1 MRRSQGLH
9 GDEVDFENTWA
20 TIEAAFREIHTKN
33 ASKLSYEELYR
44 HAYRIVLKKKG
55 EQLYNKVHEF
65 ERGWLASE
73 VRASIQQLLSPNL
86 LAEAQGVG
94 ATSPN
99 ERRVAGEKFLKGLK
113 QAWGDHQ
120 VCMSMLADVLMYM
133 VRSTLSQTTPQREH
147 LANADRIK
155 DRVYCA
161 DHRRIPIYNAAMV
174 LFRDEILNSRISTT
188 DVRAILGLINHV
200 ILDQIQMER
209 DGDVIDKQLIK
220 SCVWMLEGLHED
232 ENEGEEQRLYNVSF
246 EKEYLDT
253 SRMFYRGESE
263 LLLRDSDAGAY
274 CTHARRRIYEEDE
287 RCKQTLLESTG
298 PKIQKV
304 VEDELIKNRIH
315 ELVDMESGVRFMV
328 DNDRLEELNLIYDL
342 NARVDDKKTQI
353 TQAIQKRIV
362 DMGTDINNDAVAAS
376 QAPALV
382 PAADPAE
389 KGKGA
394 AQEKSLNQ
402 QTVAAIKWVEDVLA
416 LKDKF
421 DKIWKTS
428 FLSDL
433 LLQQAITRS
442 FGDFINSPTF
452 PRSSEYI
459 SLFIDENMKKGIKG
473 KTEMEVDTVLEK
485 AIVLLRYVQDKDL
498 FERYYKKHLCRRL
511 LMNKSV
517 SNEVEKQMISKMKIE
532 LGNNFTLKLE
542 AMFKDMTIS
551 EELTAGF
558 KKHVEGL
565 GEKDPKRIELAI
577 NVLTSMTW
585 PLESMGGTVAEEE
598 ASRPRCNFPTAVEKI
613 KRGFEKFYSQ
623 KHSGRQ
629 LTWLANMGSADIRAV
644 FPKAVQ
650 KDGSFKERRHDLN
663 VSTYGMVIL
672 LLFNELPA
680 DRYLT
685 FEEIQAQTNIP
696 HSDLI
701 RNLQSLAVA
710 PKTRILIKEPMSK
723 DVKPT
728 DRFSFNEGFS
738 GKFVKIKVGVV
749 SGGNKVESDR
759 ERRETEKKNDDSR
772 GFCVE
777 AAVVRIMK
785 YVSITNLKQHWL
797 TNSQTTQRTP
807 TSTACLRDARPIV
820 WAIQARGQ
828 HDQEAD
834 RVPHRARI
842 SRAHRRRESGFVSL
856 SSVRSTFGAHLLA
869 YGRIVYLSFTADYHT
884 AHA

>member
-1 MRRSQGLH
+1 MIAGRGRQRIRPPRRGLH
-9 GDEVDFENTWA
+9 GDEIDFENTWA

-55 EQLYNKVHEF
+55 ENLYNKVHEF
-65 ERGWLASE
+65 ERNWLSSE

-86 LAEAQGVG
+86 LANAQSVG
-94 ATSPN
+94 GTTTN

-120 VCMSMLADVLMYM
+120 VCTSMLADVLMYM
-133 VRSTLSQTTPQREH
+133 
-147 LANADRIK
+147 

-161 DHRRIPIYNAAMV
+161 DHRRPSIFNAAMV
-174 LFRDEILNSRISTT
+174 LFRDQILHSQVSET
-188 DVRAILGLINHV
+188 DTRAILGLLNHI

-209 DGDVIDKQLIK
+209 DGDVIDKHLIK

-232 ENEGEEQRLYNVSF
+232 DVESEEQRLYNTSF

-253 SRMFYRGESE
+253 SRIFYRNESE
-263 LLLRDSDAGAY
+263 LLLRDSNAGAY
-274 CTHARRRIYEEDE
+274 CKHARRRIYEEDE

-298 PKIQKV
+298 PRIQKV

-315 ELVDMESGVRFMV
+315 ELVEMESGVRFMI

-342 NARVDDKKTQI
+342 NKRVDDKKVEI
-353 TQAIQKRIV
+353 TRSIQKRIV
-362 DMGTDINNDAVAAS
+362 DMGTDINNDAIAAS
-376 QAPALV
+376 QAPATI
-382 PAADPAE
+382 PTADTAD

-394 AQEKSLNQ
+394 VQEKSLNQ
-402 QTVAAIKWVEDVLA
+402 QTVAAIKWVEDVLS
-416 LKDKF
+416 LKDKY
-421 DKIWKTS
+421 DKIWRAS
-428 FLSDL
+428 FESDP
-433 LLQQAITRS
+433 LLQQAQTRS
-442 FGDFINSPTF
+442 FAEFINSPTF

-473 KTEMEVDTVLEK
+473 KTEMEIDAVLEK
-485 AIVLLRYVQDKDL
+485 AIILLRYVQDKDL

-511 LMNKSV
+511 LMNKSI

-558 KKHVEGL
+558 KKHVAGL
-565 GEKDPKRIELAI
+565 GDKDPKRIELAI

-585 PLESMGGTVAEEE
+585 PLETMGGLAADEEDQ
-598 ASRPRCNFPTAVEKI
+598 RPRCNFPTVVEKI
-613 KRGFEKFYSQ
+613 KRGFEKFYSE

-629 LTWLANMGSADIRAV
+629 LTWLANMGSADIKAV
-644 FPKAVQ
+644 FPRVQQ
-650 KDGSFKERRHDLN
+650 KDGTFKERRHDLN

-672 LLFNELPA
+672 LLFNELRM
-680 DRYLT
+680 DQHLT

-696 HSDLI
+696 HNDLV

-728 DRFSFNEGFS
+728 DRFSFNEGFN

-749 SGGNKVESDR
+749 SSGNKVESDR

-772 GFCVE
+772 QFCIE

-785 YVSITNLKQHWL
+785 
-797 TNSQTTQRTP
+797 QRKELSHQQLVMET
-807 TSTACLRDARPIV
+807 L
-820 WAIQARGQ
+820 GQ
-828 HDQEAD
+828 LAAQFKPE
-834 RVPHRARI
+834 VNMIKKRI
-842 SRAHRRRESGFVSL
+842 ESLIEREYL
-856 SSVRSTFGAHLLA
+856 ERMEGAKVDSYRYLA
-869 YGRIVYLSFTADYHT
+869 
-884 AHA
+884 

>member
-1 MRRSQGLH
+1 MIAGRGRQRIRPPRRGLH

-65 ERGWLASE
+65 ESTWLSSE
-73 VRASIQQLLSPNL
+73 VRAAIQQLLSPNL
-86 LAEAQGVG
+86 LANAQSVG
-94 ATSPN
+94 GSTAN

-120 VCMSMLADVLMYM
+120 VCTSMLADVLMYM
-133 VRSTLSQTTPQREH
+133 
-147 LANADRIK
+147 

-161 DHRRIPIYNAAMV
+161 DHRRPSIFNAAMV
-174 LFRDEILNSRISTT
+174 LFRDEILNSPISES
-188 DVRAILGLINHV
+188 DARAILALLNH
-200 ILDQIQMER
+200 IMLDQIQMER
-209 DGDVIDKQLIK
+209 DGDVIDKHLIR
-220 SCVWMLEGLHED
+220 SCVYMLEGLHED
-232 ENEGEEQRLYNVSF
+232 DIESEEQRLYNISF
-246 EKEYLDT
+246 EKEYLDS
-253 SRMFYRGESE
+253 SRSFYESESE
-263 LLLRDSDAGAY
+263 LMLRDSDAGAY
-274 CTHARRRIYEEDE
+274 CRHARRRIYEEEE

-298 PKIQKV
+298 PKIKKV
-304 VEDELIKNRIH
+304 VEDELIKNRVH
-315 ELVDMESGVRFMV
+315 ELVEMESGVRFMI

-342 NARVDDKKTQI
+342 NTRVDAKKTEV
-353 TQAIQKRIV
+353 TRAMQKRIV
-362 DMGTDINNDAVAAS
+362 DLGTNINNEAITAS
-376 QAPALV
+376 QASPAAPV

-389 KGKGA
+389 KSKGA
-394 AQEKSLNQ
+394 PQEKNMNQ
-402 QTVAAIKWVEDVLA
+402 QTVAAIKWVEDVLS

-421 DKIWKTS
+421 DMIWRES
-428 FLSDL
+428 FDSDP
-433 LLQQAITRS
+433 LLQAAQTRS
-442 FGDFINSPTF
+442 FAEFINSPTF

-473 KTEMEVDTVLEK
+473 KTELEIDSVLEK
-485 AIVLLRYVQDKDL
+485 AIILLRYVQDKDL

-511 LMNKSV
+511 LMNKSI

-551 EELTAGF
+551 EELTASF

-565 GEKDPKRIELAI
+565 GDKDPKRIELAI

-585 PLESMGGTVAEEE
+585 PLETMGGATSEDEEQ
-598 ASRPRCNFPTAVEKI
+598 RPRCNFPAVVEKI
-613 KRGFEKFYSQ
+613 KRGFEKFYSE

-629 LTWLANMGSADIRAV
+629 LTWLANMGSADIKAV
-644 FPKAVQ
+644 FPRVPQ

-680 DRYLT
+680 DQHLT

-696 HSDLI
+696 RNDLI

-723 DVKPT
+723 DVKPS
-728 DRFSFNEGFS
+728 DRFSFNEGFN

-749 SGGNKVESDR
+749 SSGNKVESDR
-759 ERRETEKKNDDSR
+759 ERRETEKKNDDDR
-772 GFCVE
+772 QFCVE
-777 AAVVRIMK
+777 AAIVRIMK
-785 YVSITNLKQHWL
+785 
-797 TNSQTTQRTP
+797 QRKELPHQQLIMET
-807 TSTACLRDARPIV
+807 L
-820 WAIQARGQ
+820 GQ
-828 HDQEAD
+828 LAGQFKPEVNMIKK
-834 RVPHRARI
+834 RVESLIEREYLERI
-842 SRAHRRRESGFVSL
+842 D
-856 SSVRSTFGAHLLA
+856 GAKVDSYRYLA
-869 YGRIVYLSFTADYHT
+869 
-884 AHA
+884 

>member
-1 MRRSQGLH
+1 MIAGRGRPRIRPPRRGMH
-9 GDEVDFENTWA
+9 GDDVDFENTWA

-44 HAYRIVLKKKG
+44 YSYRIVLKKKG
-55 EQLYNKVHEF
+55 EQLYNKVHDF
-65 ERGWLASE
+65 ERDWLANQ

-86 LAEAQGVG
+86 VADAQGAAV
-94 ATSPN
+94 TSSN
-99 ERRVAGEKFLKGLK
+99 ERRTAGEKFLKGLK

-133 VRSTLSQTTPQREH
+133 
-147 LANADRIK
+147 
-155 DRVYCA
+155 DRVYCT
-161 DHRRIPIYNAAMV
+161 DHRRISIYNAAMI
-174 LFRDEILNSRISTT
+174 LFRDQILRSPISHT
-188 DVRAILGLINHV
+188 DTRTILALLNH
-200 ILDQIQMER
+200 IFLDQIQMER
-209 DGDVIDKQLIK
+209 DGDVIDKHLIK
-220 SCVWMLEGLHED
+220 SCVWVLEGLHED
-232 ENEGEEQRLYNVSF
+232 DSESEDQRLYNTSF
-246 EKEYLDT
+246 EKEYLES
-253 SRMFYRGESE
+253 SRTFYRRESE

-274 CTHARRRIYEEDE
+274 CKHARRRLYEEDE

-298 PKIQKV
+298 SKIQKV

-315 ELVDMESGVRFMV
+315 ELVDMESGVRFMIN
-328 DNDRLEELNLIYDL
+328 NDRIQELNLIYDL
-342 NARVDDKKTQI
+342 NSRVDEKKTE
-353 TQAIQKRIV
+353 TTLAIQKRIV
-362 DMGTDINNDAVAAS
+362 DMGTEINNDAIAAS
-376 QAPALV
+376 QTVPSA
-382 PAADPAE
+382 PAADSAD

-394 AQEKSLNQ
+394 AQDRTLNQ
-402 QTVAAIKWVEDVLA
+402 QTVAAIKWVEDVLL

-421 DKIWKTS
+421 DRIWKNA
-428 FLSDL
+428 FESDH

-442 FGDFINSPTF
+442 FGEFINSMTF

-473 KTEMEVDTVLEK
+473 KTEMEVDLVLEK
-485 AIVLLRYVQDKDL
+485 AIILLRYVQDKDL

-511 LMNKSV
+511 LMNKSI

-565 GEKDPKRIELAI
+565 GEKEPKRIELAI

-585 PLESMGGTVAEEE
+585 PLETMGGAIAEDEE
-598 ASRPRCNFPTAVEKI
+598 SRPRCNFPTVVEKV
-613 KRGFEKFYSQ
+613 KRGFEKYYSQ

-629 LTWLANMGSADIRAV
+629 LTWLANMGSADIKAV
-644 FPKAVQ
+644 FPKVAQ

-680 DRYLT
+680 DQHLT
-685 FEEIQAQTNIP
+685 YEEIQAQTNIP

-728 DRFSFNEGFS
+728 DRFSFNQGFN

-772 GFCVE
+772 QFCIE

-785 YVSITNLKQHWL
+785 QRKELSHQQLISETL
-797 TNSQTTQRTP
+797 SQLVQQFKPEVNMIKKRIE
-807 TSTACLRDARPIV
+807 SLIER
-820 WAIQARGQ
+820 
-828 HDQEAD
+828 EYLE
-834 RVPHRARI
+834 RV
-842 SRAHRRRESGFVSL
+842 E
-856 SSVRSTFGAHLLA
+856 GAKLDSYRYLA
-869 YGRIVYLSFTADYHT
+869 
-884 AHA
+884 

>member
-1 MRRSQGLH
+1 
-9 GDEVDFENTWA
+9 
-20 TIEAAFREIHTKN
+20 
-33 ASKLSYEELYR
+33 
-44 HAYRIVLKKKG
+44 
-55 EQLYNKVHEF
+55 
-65 ERGWLASE
+65 
-73 VRASIQQLLSPNL
+73 
-86 LAEAQGVG
+86 
-94 ATSPN
+94 
-99 ERRVAGEKFLKGLK
+99 
-113 QAWGDHQ
+113 
-120 VCMSMLADVLMYM
+120 MS
-133 VRSTLSQTTPQREH
+133 
-147 LANADRIK
+147 
-155 DRVYCA
+155 
-161 DHRRIPIYNAAMV
+161 IYNAAMV
-174 LFRDEILNSRISTT
+174 QFRDEILNSPISAT
-188 DVRAILGLINHV
+188 DARAILGLLNHV
-200 ILDQIQMER
+200 VLDQIQMER

-232 ENEGEEQRLYNVSF
+232 ENESEEQRLYNASF

-253 SRMFYRGESE
+253 SRIFYRNESE

-274 CTHARRRIYEEDE
+274 CKHARRRIYEEDE
-287 RCKQTLLESTG
+287 RCKQTLLDSTG

-315 ELVDMESGVRFMV
+315 ELVEMESGVRFMV
-328 DNDRLEELNLIYDL
+328 NNDRLEELNLVYDL
-342 NARVDDKKTQI
+342 NRRVDERKAEVTR
-353 TQAIQKRIV
+353 AIQKRIV

-376 QAPALV
+376 QAPA
-382 PAADPAE
+382 AAPTADANDKA
-389 KGKGA
+389 KGP

-421 DKIWKTS
+421 DKIWRDAFET
-428 FLSDL
+428 DN
-433 LLQQAITRS
+433 LLQAAITRS

-473 KTEMEVDTVLEK
+473 KTEMEVDSVLEK
-485 AIVLLRYVQDKDL
+485 AIILLRYVVDKDL

-511 LMNKSV
+511 LMNKSI

-565 GEKDPKRIELAI
+565 GDKEPKRIELAI
-577 NVLTSMTW
+577 NVLTGMTW
-585 PLESMGGTVAEEE
+585 PLETMGGTAAEDED
-598 ASRPRCNFPTAVEKI
+598 SRPRCNFPASVEKI

-629 LTWLANMGSADIRAV
+629 LTWLANMGSADIKAV
-644 FPKAVQ
+644 FPKVQQ

-680 DRYLT
+680 GRYLT

-696 HSDLI
+696 PSDLI

-710 PKTRILIKEPMSK
+710 PKTRILVKEPMSK

-728 DRFSFNEGFS
+728 DRFSFNEGFN

-749 SGGNKVESDR
+749 SSGNKVESDR

-772 GFCVE
+772 QFCIE

-785 YVSITNLKQHWL
+785 YVSWQ
-797 TNSQTTQRTP
+797 TP
-807 TSTACLRDARPIV
+807 T
-820 WAIQARGQ
+820 
-828 HDQEAD
+828 
-834 RVPHRARI
+834 
-842 SRAHRRRESGFVSL
+842 
-856 SSVRSTFGAHLLA
+856 
-869 YGRIVYLSFTADYHT
+869 
-884 AHA
+884 

>member
-9 GDEVDFENTWA
+9 GDEIDFENTWA

-73 VRASIQQLLSPNL
+73 VRAYIQQLLSPNL
-86 LAEAQGVG
+86 VADAQGAG

-133 VRSTLSQTTPQREH
+133 VRSTLPHHALSPHQECI
-147 LANADRIK
+147 ANVDRIK
-155 DRVYCA
+155 DRVYCT
-161 DHRRIPIYNAAMV
+161 DHRRVPIYNAAMV
-174 LFRDEILNSRISTT
+174 LFRDEILNSPLSAS
-188 DVRAILGLINHV
+188 DARAVLGLLNHV
-200 ILDQIQMER
+200 VLDQIQMER
-209 DGDVIDKQLIK
+209 DGDVIDKHLIK

-253 SRMFYRGESE
+253 SRLFYRGESE
-263 LLLRDSDAGAY
+263 LLLRDSNAGAY
-274 CTHARRRIYEEDE
+274 CKHARRRIYEEDE

-298 PKIQKV
+298 PKIRKV
-304 VEDELIKNRIH
+304 VEDEMIKNRIH
-315 ELVDMESGVRFMV
+315 ELVEMESGVRFMV
-328 DNDRLEELNLIYDL
+328 DNDRLEELNLVYDL
-342 NARVDDKKTQI
+342 NERVDDRKTEV
-353 TQAIQKRIV
+353 TRAIQKRIA
-362 DMGTDINNDAVAAS
+362 DMGADINNDAIAAS
-376 QAPALV
+376 QAPPPVL
-382 PAADPAE
+382 AADPAE

-394 AQEKSLNQ
+394 APEKSLNQ
-402 QTVAAIKWVEDVLA
+402 QTVAALKWVEDVLA
-416 LKDKF
+416 LKDRF
-421 DKIWKTS
+421 DRMWKDA
-428 FLSDL
+428 FVSDP

-473 KTEMEVDTVLEK
+473 KTEMEIDTVLDK

-517 SNEVEKQMISKMKIE
+517 SNEVEKQMISKMKME

-542 AMFKDMTIS
+542 AMFKDMSLS
-551 EELTAGF
+551 EEYTAGF
-558 KKHVEGL
+558 KKYVEGL
-565 GEKDPKRIELAI
+565 GEKDPKRVELSI
-577 NVLTSMTW
+577 SLLTSITW
-585 PLESMGGTVAEEE
+585 PSESLGGTTEENQ
-598 ASRPRCNFPTAVEKI
+598 SRPRCNFPVAVEKI
-613 KRGFEKFYSQ
+613 KRSFEEYYKE
-623 KHSGRQ
+623 KHSGRK
-629 LTWLANMGSADIRAV
+629 LTWLAAMGTADIKAV
-644 FPKAVQ
+644 FPKALQ
-650 KDGSFKERRHDLN
+650 KDGTTKERRHEIN
-663 VSTYGMVIL
+663 VPTYCMVIL

-680 DRYLT
+680 GKHLT

-696 HSDLI
+696 RPDLI
-701 RNLQSLAVA
+701 RNLQSIAVA

-723 DVKPT
+723 DIKPT
-728 DRFSFNEGFS
+728 DRFSFNECFN
-738 GKFVKIKVGVV
+738 GKFVKLKIGVI

-759 ERRETEKKNDDSR
+759 ERQATEKKNDDSR
-772 GFCVE
+772 QFCIE

-785 YVSITNLKQHWL
+785 YVYPQIKFS
-797 TNSQTTQRTP
+797 
-807 TSTACLRDARPIV
+807 
-820 WAIQARGQ
+820 
-828 HDQEAD
+828 
-834 RVPHRARI
+834 
-842 SRAHRRRESGFVSL
+842 VS
-856 SSVRSTFGAHLLA
+856 
-869 YGRIVYLSFTADYHT
+869 
-884 AHA
+884 

>member
-1 MRRSQGLH
+1 M
-9 GDEVDFENTWA
+9 
-20 TIEAAFREIHTKN
+20 
-33 ASKLSYEELYR
+33 
-44 HAYRIVLKKKG
+44 
-55 EQLYNKVHEF
+55 
-65 ERGWLASE
+65 
-73 VRASIQQLLSPNL
+73 
-86 LAEAQGVG
+86 
-94 ATSPN
+94 
-99 ERRVAGEKFLKGLK
+99 
-113 QAWGDHQ
+113 
-120 VCMSMLADVLMYM
+120 
-133 VRSTLSQTTPQREH
+133 
-147 LANADRIK
+147 
-155 DRVYCA
+155 
-161 DHRRIPIYNAAMV
+161 PIYNAAMI
-174 LFRDEILNSRISTT
+174 LFRDEVLNSPLSVS
-188 DVRAILGLINHV
+188 DDRAVLGLLNHV
-200 ILDQIQMER
+200 VLDQIQMER
-209 DGDVIDKQLIK
+209 DGDVIDKHLIK

-253 SRMFYRGESE
+253 SRLFYRGESE

-274 CTHARRRIYEEDE
+274 CKHARRRIYEEDE

-298 PKIQKV
+298 PKIRKV

-315 ELVDMESGVRFMV
+315 ELVEMESGVRFMV
-328 DNDRLEELNLIYDL
+328 DNDRLEELNLVYDL
-342 NARVDDKKTQI
+342 NERVDEKKTEI
-353 TQAIQKRIV
+353 TKAIQKRIV

-376 QAPALV
+376 QATAPAAV
-382 PAADPAE
+382 ADPAE
-389 KGKGA
+389 KNKGA

-421 DKIWKTS
+421 DKIWRDS
-428 FLSDL
+428 FAGDA
-433 LLQQAITRS
+433 LLQAAITRS
-442 FGDFINSPTF
+442 FGDFINASSF

-473 KTEMEVDTVLEK
+473 KTEMEIDTVLEK

-585 PLESMGGTVAEEE
+585 PLESMGGTVSEDETA
-598 ASRPRCNFPTAVEKI
+598 RPRCNFPLVVEKI
-613 KRGFEKFYSQ
+613 KRGFEKFYNQ

-629 LTWLANMGSADIRAV
+629 LTWLANMGSADIKAV
-644 FPKAVQ
+644 FPKVAQ

-680 DRYLT
+680 DKHLT
-685 FEEIQAQTNIP
+685 FEEVQAQTNIP
-696 HSDLI
+696 RSDLI

-738 GKFVKIKVGVV
+738 GKFVKIKVGVI

-759 ERRETEKKNDDSR
+759 ERRETEQKNDASR
-772 GFCVE
+772 GFCIE

-785 YVSITNLKQHWL
+785 YVSLYHSVQLLLIN
-797 TNSQTTQRTP
+797 TQATQGALA
-807 TSTACLRDARPIV
+807 STARVRDARPTR
-820 WAIQARGQ
+820 WTIQAGSQ
-828 HDQEAD
+828 HDQEAH
-834 RVPHRARI
+834 RIAHRARI
-842 SRAHRRRESGFVSL
+842 SRANRRRKGGFVSL
-856 SSVRSTFGAHLLA
+856 PGVKARLVHTLHLFW
-869 YGRIVYLSFTADYHT
+869 RFRRTVYFPFRRTTT

>member
-1 MRRSQGLH
+1 MIAGRGRPRIRPPRRGLH
-9 GDEVDFENTWA
+9 GDEVDFDKTWA
-20 TIEAAFREIHTKN
+20 IIEAAFREIHTQN

-55 EQLYNKVHEF
+55 EKLYNKVHEF
-65 ERGWLASE
+65 ERNWLSSE
-73 VRASIQQLLSPNL
+73 VRDTIQHLISPNL
-86 LAEAQGVG
+86 VANAQSVS
-94 ATSPN
+94 ATTPN
-99 ERRVAGEKFLKGLK
+99 ERRVAGERFLKGLRK
-113 QAWGDHQ
+113 AWGDHQ
-120 VCMSMLADVLMYM
+120 VCTSMLADVLMYM
-133 VRSTLSQTTPQREH
+133 
-147 LANADRIK
+147 

-161 DHRRIPIYNAAMV
+161 DHRRPSIFNAAMV
-174 LFRDEILNSRISTT
+174 LFRDQILNSTT
-188 DVRAILGLINHV
+188 SETDARTLLSLLNNI

-220 SCVWMLEGLHED
+220 SCVWMLEALHED
-232 ENEGEEQRLYNVSF
+232 EVESEEQRLYNTSF
-246 EKEYLDT
+246 EKEYLHT
-253 SRMFYRGESE
+253 SRAFYRGESE
-263 LLLRDSDAGAY
+263 LLLRDSHAGAY
-274 CTHARRRIYEEDE
+274 CKHARQRIYEEDE

-315 ELVDMESGVRFMV
+315 ELVEMESGVRFMI
-328 DNDRLEELNLIYDL
+328 DNHRLEELHLVYDL
-342 NARVDDKKTQI
+342 NRRVDDRKTE
-353 TQAIQKRIV
+353 TTRAIQLRVV
-362 DMGTDINNDAVAAS
+362 DMGSDINKDAIAAS
-376 QAPALV
+376 QAPAV
-382 PAADPAE
+382 APAADPAD
-389 KGKGA
+389 KGKGV
-394 AQEKSLNQ
+394 AQDKNLNQ
-402 QTVAAIKWVEDVLA
+402 QTLAAIKWVEDVLA
-416 LKDKF
+416 LKDRF
-421 DKIWKTS
+421 DKIWRES
-428 FLSDL
+428 FESDP
-433 LLQQAITRS
+433 LLQQAQTRS
-442 FGDFINSPTF
+442 FTEFINSPSF

-473 KTEMEVDTVLEK
+473 KTESEIDAVLEK
-485 AIVLLRYVQDKDL
+485 AIILLRYVQDKDL

-511 LMNKSV
+511 LMNKSI

-558 KKHVEGL
+558 KRHVEGL
-565 GEKDPKRIELAI
+565 GERDPKRIDLSI

-585 PLESMGGTVAEEE
+585 PLETMGGAAADEEDQ
-598 ASRPRCNFPTAVEKI
+598 RPRCNYPPVVDKL
-613 KRGFEKFYSQ
+613 KRGFEKFYSE

-629 LTWLANMGSADIRAV
+629 LTWLANMGSADIKAV
-644 FPKAVQ
+644 FPKVVQ

-672 LLFNELPA
+672 LLFNELGA
-680 DRYLT
+680 DQHMT

-696 HSDLI
+696 SIDLI

-728 DRFSFNEGFS
+728 DRFSFNEGFN

-772 GFCVE
+772 QFCIE

-785 YVSITNLKQHWL
+785 QRKELSHQQLMSETL
-797 TNSQTTQRTP
+797 SQLVGQFKPEVNMVKKRIESLIEREYLERIDNATTDMYRY
-807 TSTACLRDARPIV
+807 
-820 WAIQARGQ
+820 
-828 HDQEAD
+828 
-834 RVPHRARI
+834 
-842 SRAHRRRESGFVSL
+842 
-856 SSVRSTFGAHLLA
+856 LA
-869 YGRIVYLSFTADYHT
+869 
-884 AHA
+884 

>member
-1 MRRSQGLH
+1 MRRQQGLH
-9 GDEVDFENTWA
+9 GDEIDFENTWA

-55 EQLYNKVHEF
+55 EDLYQNVHDF
-65 ERGWLASE
+65 ERKWLGSE
-73 VRASIQQLLSPNL
+73 VRAAIQQLLSPNL
-86 LAEAQGVG
+86 LVG
-94 ATSPN
+94 AQSLGGTTAN

-133 VRSTLSQTTPQREH
+133 
-147 LANADRIK
+147 

-161 DHRRIPIYNAAMV
+161 DHRRPSIFNAAMV
-174 LFRDEILNSRISTT
+174 LFRDEILRSPVSDHDARMLLALLNQ
-188 DVRAILGLINHV
+188 V

-209 DGDVIDKQLIK
+209 DGDVIDKHLIK

-232 ENEGEEQRLYNVSF
+232 ETESEEQRLYNVSF
-246 EKEYLDT
+246 EREYLDT
-253 SRMFYRGESE
+253 SREFYKSESE

-274 CTHARRRIYEEDE
+274 CRHARRRIYEEDE

-315 ELVDMESGVRFMV
+315 ELVEMESGVRYMI
-328 DNDRLEELNLIYDL
+328 DNDRLEELNVVYDL
-342 NARVDDKKTQI
+342 NRRVDEKKLELTR
-353 TQAIQKRIV
+353 AIQKRIV
-362 DMGTDINNDAVAAS
+362 DMGTDVNNDAIAAS
-376 QAPALV
+376 QTPAPAPAPA
-382 PAADPAE
+382 PAADPAD
-389 KGKGA
+389 KNKKV
-394 AQEKSLNQ
+394 AQEKTINQ
-402 QTVAAIKWVEDVLA
+402 QTVAAIKWVEDVLI

-421 DKIWKTS
+421 DRIWRDS
-428 FLSDL
+428 FEADG
-433 LLQQAITRS
+433 LLQQAVTRS
-442 FGDFINSPTF
+442 FAEFINSPTF

-473 KTEMEVDTVLEK
+473 KTEMEIDAVLEK
-485 AIVLLRYVQDKDL
+485 AIILLRYVQDKDL

-511 LMNKSV
+511 LMNKSI

-565 GEKDPKRIELAI
+565 GEKDPKRIDLNI

-585 PLESMGGTVAEEE
+585 SLETIGGTAEDGEG
-598 ASRPRCNFPTAVEKI
+598 RPRCNFPTAVEKV
-613 KRGFEKFYSQ
+613 KRGFEKYYNE

-629 LTWLANMGSADIRAV
+629 LTWLANMGSADIRATFKKV
-644 FPKAVQ
+644 QQ
-650 KDGSFKERRHDLN
+650 KDGSFKERRHELN
-663 VSTYGMVIL
+663 VPTYGMVIL
-672 LLFNELPA
+672 LLFNDLAA
-680 DRYLT
+680 DQHLT

-696 HSDLI
+696 PSDLI

-710 PKTRILIKEPMSK
+710 PKTRILVKEPMSK

-728 DRFSFNEGFS
+728 DKFFFNDGFN
-738 GKFVKIKVGVV
+738 GKFVKIKVGVI
-749 SGGNKVESDR
+749 SSGNKVESDR

-772 GFCVE
+772 QFCIE

-785 YVSITNLKQHWL
+785 QRKELSHQQLILETL
-797 TNSQTTQRTP
+797 SQL
-807 TSTACLRDARPIV
+807 A
-820 WAIQARGQ
+820 GQ
-828 HDQEAD
+828 FKPE
-834 RVPHRARI
+834 VNMVKKRI
-842 SRAHRRRESGFVSL
+842 ESLIEREYL
-856 SSVRSTFGAHLLA
+856 ERIDGAKVDSYRYLA
-869 YGRIVYLSFTADYHT
+869 
-884 AHA
+884 

>member
-1 MRRSQGLH
+1 MSCQTFPLTTPRQQGLH
-9 GDEVDFENTWA
+9 GDEIDFENTWA

-55 EQLYNKVHEF
+55 EDLYRNVHDF
-65 ERGWLASE
+65 ERKWLSSE
-73 VRASIQQLLSPNL
+73 VRSTIRQLLSPNL
-86 LAEAQGVG
+86 LVDAQSLGG
-94 ATSPN
+94 TTAN

-133 VRSTLSQTTPQREH
+133 
-147 LANADRIK
+147 

-161 DHRRIPIYNAAMV
+161 DHRRPSIFNAAMV
-174 LFRDEILNSRISTT
+174 LFRDEILRSPVSDHDARLL
-188 DVRAILGLINHV
+188 LGLLNHV

-209 DGDVIDKQLIK
+209 DGDVIDKHLIK

-232 ENEGEEQRLYNVSF
+232 ETEAEEQRLYNVSF
-246 EKEYLDT
+246 EREYLDT
-253 SRMFYRGESE
+253 SRDFYKKESE

-274 CTHARRRIYEEDE
+274 CRYARRRIYEEDE
-287 RCKQTLLESTG
+287 RCKQTLLDSTG

-315 ELVDMESGVRFMV
+315 ELVEMESGVRYMI
-328 DNDRLEELNLIYDL
+328 DNDRLDELNLVYDL
-342 NARVDDKKTQI
+342 NRRVDEKKAELTR
-353 TQAIQKRIV
+353 AVQKRIV
-362 DMGTDINNDAVAAS
+362 DLGTDVNNDAIAAS
-376 QAPALV
+376 QAPAPAPAPAIDPVDKTKKAV
-382 PAADPAE
+382 P
-389 KGKGA
+389 
-394 AQEKSLNQ
+394 EKSINQ
-402 QTVAAIKWVEDVLA
+402 QTVAAIKWVEDVLS

-421 DKIWKTS
+421 DRIWRDS
-428 FLSDL
+428 FEADA
-433 LLQQAITRS
+433 LLQQAVTRS
-442 FGDFINSPTF
+442 FAEFINSPTF

-473 KTEMEVDTVLEK
+473 KTDMEVDAVLEK

-511 LMNKSV
+511 LMNKSI

-565 GEKDPKRIELAI
+565 GEKDPKRIDLNI

-585 PLESMGGTVAEEE
+585 SLETMGGTVEDGEGR
-598 ASRPRCNFPTAVEKI
+598 SRCNFPTAVEKV
-613 KRGFEKFYSQ
+613 KRGFEKYYNE

-629 LTWLANMGSADIRAV
+629 LTWLANMGSADIRATFKKV
-644 FPKAVQ
+644 PQ
-650 KDGSFKERRHDLN
+650 KDGSFKERRHELN
-663 VSTYGMVIL
+663 VPTYGMVIL
-672 LLFNELPA
+672 LLFNDLPA
-680 DRYLT
+680 DQHLT

-696 HSDLI
+696 APDLI

-710 PKTRILIKEPMSK
+710 PKTRILVKEPMSK

-728 DRFSFNEGFS
+728 DKFFFNESFN
-738 GKFVKIKVGVV
+738 GKFVKIKVGVI
-749 SGGNKVESDR
+749 SSGNKVESDR

-772 GFCVE
+772 QFCIE

-785 YVSITNLKQHWL
+785 QRKELSHQQLILETL
-797 TNSQTTQRTP
+797 SQL
-807 TSTACLRDARPIV
+807 A
-820 WAIQARGQ
+820 GQ
-828 HDQEAD
+828 FKPE
-834 RVPHRARI
+834 VNMVKKRI
-842 SRAHRRRESGFVSL
+842 ESLIEREYL
-856 SSVRSTFGAHLLA
+856 ERIDGAKVDSYRYLA
-869 YGRIVYLSFTADYHT
+869 
-884 AHA
+884 